1 MTMQPDTR
9 AVATAQHKKTHGG
22 KPRDASTA
30 AGRSRR
36 TLRRLPVP
44 IVLYGVLAVLI
55 LLPVAL
61 VVLSA
66 VTSTTPRPGNIS
78 LDGLTLSNFG
88 SVFADAGARTA
99 TLNSLVVGVGA
110 SILALAIGGFLA
122 FISARTN
129 VHMRRFL
136 YLVGLIPMFLP
147 SYVGALAWA
156 ILGAPNAGLLNVIL
170 RDIGIPGFVDVYNIV
185 GLIFVLGIY
194 YAPYAFLLIHSSF
207 SLMNPDLEEAA
218 SVHGAPVSRVL
229 RRVTFPLAT
238 PAILGSA
245 ILIFT
250 LTIEN
255 FPVSQIIGA
264 AGGLDTLPTF
274 IWRLM
279 NSTPSRG
286 NEAAAVAIALV
297 ITVLIATLVQ
307 RRILAK
313 RNFTTVSGK
322 GVKPRRINLG
332 RGRVPALI
340 VGLVYFVLSAVLPL
354 LALLVVALHDSP
366 YISTFTNAFEPG
378 VWTIDAFADA
388 VSSATVQKATVNSVV
403 VGIGTAIA
411 GTLLAFIVAYVVNR
425 TKLPGRSG
433 LEYIS
438 MLPLAVPAIVLGLG
452 LMWTWLLLPIP
463 IYGTLVIMIVA
474 FTAAQMPQ
482 GFRGIAG
489 SILQVD
495 KDLED
500 SAVMHGAS
508 RARAVTRITLPLMR
522 VGITSTFL
530 LLLMLAMRELTVPLF
545 LFTTNTRL
553 LSIVIFDNF
562 ENGVLQSSAAISLL
576 YCVVIFALAA
586 LAQRYG
592 AKEGAS
598 GSPSIAKQ
606 TKKKRG
612 TA

>member
-1 MTMQPDTR
+1 MTILPDTR
-9 AVATAQHKKTHGG
+9 SVATSDFEEKQGK
-22 KPRDASTA
+22 KPRKTSSSGDV
-30 AGRSRR
+30 RR
-36 TLRRLPVP
+36 TARRLPLP
-44 IVLYGVLAVLI
+44 ILLYGILAVLI
-55 LLPVAL
+55 VLPVAL
-61 VVLSA
+61 VVLSS
-66 VTSTTPRPGNIS
+66 VTTTTPRPGNIS
-78 LDGLTLSNFG
+78 LDGLTLGNFVSIFG
-88 SVFADAGARTA
+88 DSGARTA
-99 TLNSLVVGVGA
+99 ALNSLGVGVGA
-110 SILALAIGGFLA
+110 SVLALAIGGFLA

-129 VHMRRFL
+129 VRMRRFL
-136 YLVGLIPMFLP
+136 YLVGLVPMFLP

-156 ILGAPNAGLLNVIL
+156 ILGAPNAGLLNVVL
-170 RDIGIPGFVDVYNIV
+170 RDLGLPSFVSIYNIF

-218 SVHGAPVSRVL
+218 GVHGAPISKVL

-297 ITVLIATLVQ
+297 LTVLVATLVQ

-322 GVKPRRINLG
+322 GVKPRKIDLG
-332 RGRVPALI
+332 RGRMPALL
-340 VGLVYFVLSAVLPL
+340 VGMLYFVLSAVLPL
-354 LALLVVALHDSP
+354 LALLIVALHDSP
-366 YISTFTNAFEPG
+366 YISTFTDAFQPG
-378 VWTIDAFADA
+378 VWTFDAFTEA
-388 VSSATVQKATVNSVV
+388 VTSATVQMATFNSVV

-411 GTLLAFIVAYVVNR
+411 GTILAFVVAYVVNR

-433 LEYIS
+433 LEYVA

-500 SAVMHGAS
+500 SAVMSGAS
-508 RARAVTRITLPLMR
+508 RPKAVTRVTLPLMR
-522 VGITSTFL
+522 IGITSTFL
-530 LLLMLAMRELTVPLF
+530 LLLMLGMRELTVPLF
-545 LFTTNTRL
+545 LFTTDTRL

-562 ENGVLQSSAAISLL
+562 ENGVLQSSAAISLI
-576 YCVVIFALAA
+576 YCVIIFVLAW

-592 AKEGAS
+592 AKERS
-598 GSPSIAKQ
+598 
-606 TKKKRG
+606 
-612 TA
+612 

>member
-1 MTMQPDTR
+1 MTHQPDTR
-9 AVATAQHKKTHGG
+9 AVATAQHKKTQGG
-22 KPRDASTA
+22 PPRGSSTA
-30 AGRSRR
+30 TGRSRR
-36 TLRRLPVP
+36 TVRRLPLP
-44 IVLYGVLAVLI
+44 ILLYGVLAVLI
-55 LLPVAL
+55 LLPIAL

-66 VTSTTPRPGNIS
+66 VTTTTPRPGNIS
-78 LDGLTLSNFG
+78 LDGLTLGNFL
-88 SVFADAGARTA
+88 SVFADSGARTA
-99 TLNSLVVGVGA
+99 TLNSLGVGVGA
-110 SILALAIGGFLA
+110 SVVALAIGGFLA
-122 FISARTN
+122 FVSARTN
-129 VHMRRFL
+129 VHLRRFL

-156 ILGAPNAGLLNVIL
+156 ILAAPNAGLLNIVL
-170 RDIGIPGFVDVYNIV
+170 RDMGIPGFVDIYNIV

-229 RRVTFPLAT
+229 RKVTFPLAT

-264 AGGLDTLPTF
+264 AGGLDTLPTY

-313 RNFTTVSGK
+313 RSFTTVSGK
-322 GVKPRRINLG
+322 GVKPRRIDLG
-332 RGRVPALI
+332 RGRVPALV
-340 VGLVYFVLSAVLPL
+340 VGFVYFALSAVLPL

-366 YISTFTNAFEPG
+366 YISTFTNAFQPG
-378 VWTIDAFADA
+378 VWTLDAFADA
-388 VSSATVQKATVNSVV
+388 ISSSTVQKATVNSVV

-576 YCVVIFALAA
+576 YCVVIFVLAA

-598 GSPSIAKQ
+598 RSRPIARQ

>member
-1 MTMQPDTR
+1 MS
-9 AVATAQHKKTHGG
+9 TAQQTSPAQPTDSETQTRVTATG
-22 KPRDASTA
+22 RTRRAAS
-30 AGRSRR
+30 
-36 TLRRLPVP
+36 RLPL
-44 IVLYGVLAVLI
+44 IVLLYATLALLI
-55 LLPVAL
+55 LLPIGF
-61 VVLSA
+61 VVLSSL
-66 VTSTTPRPGNIS
+66 TSSTPRPGNIN
-78 LDGLTLSNFG
+78 LTGLTFG
-88 SVFADAGARTA
+88 NYLSVFSESVAHRA
-99 TLNSLVVGVGA
+99 TLNSLAVGVGSA
-110 SILALAIGGFLA
+110 VVALTVGGFLA
-122 FISARTN
+122 FVSARTN
-129 VHMRRFL
+129 VPGRRFL
-136 YLVGLIPMFLP
+136 YLVGLLPMFLP

-156 ILGAPNAGLLNVIL
+156 ILGAPTSGLINVIL
-170 RDIGIPGFVDVYNIV
+170 LDLGMPQVFDIYNLG
-185 GLIFVLGIY
+185 GLIFVLGIF

-218 SVHGAPVSRVL
+218 RVHGASVPRML
-229 RRVTFPLAT
+229 RKVTFPLAL

-255 FPVSQIIGA
+255 FPVAQIIGG
-264 AGGLDTLPTF
+264 AGGLDTLPTY

-297 ITVLIATLVQ
+297 LAVLVATLAQ
-307 RRILAK
+307 RKAVAK

-322 GVKPRRINLG
+322 GVKPKQIDLG
-332 RGRVPALI
+332 RGRIPALI
-340 VGLVYFVLSAVLPL
+340 VGLVYFVLATVLPL
-354 LALLVVALHDSP
+354 VALLTVALRSSP
-366 YISTFTNAFEPG
+366 YISTFTDSFEPG
-378 VWTIDAFADA
+378 VWSTEVFADA
-388 VSSATVQKATVNSVV
+388 LSSSTAQMATGNSV
-403 VGIGTAIA
+403 IA
-411 GTLLAFIVAYVVNR
+411 GLGAALAGTVLAFVVVYVVNR
-425 TKLPGRSG
+425 TNLPGRSG
-433 LEYIS
+433 LEYVS
-438 MLPLAVPAIVLGLG
+438 MLPLAIPALVLGLG
-452 LMWTWLLLPIP
+452 LLWAWLTLPIP

-508 RARAVTRITLPLMR
+508 RARAVTRITIPLMR

-545 LFTTNTRL
+545 LFTSDTRL

-562 ENGVLQSSAAISLL
+562 ENGFLQAAAAMSLL
-576 YCVVIFALAA
+576 YCVVIFVLAA

-592 AKEGAS
+592 AKD
-598 GSPSIAKQ
+598 
-606 TKKKRG
+606 